1 MSCFVKLT
9 DRDGDLKVQWIYK
22 ALREYMKTDIKMMN
36 FDAAKNIVTGIVEVN
51 NTTITV
57 GKFDLQS
64 GASTTQALQEL
75 SERAVRDYK
84 ALDVKWLDNIQNK
97 QLDISGDTHE

>member
-1 MSCFVKLT
+1 
-9 DRDGDLKVQWIYK
+9 
-22 ALREYMKTDIKMMN
+22 MKTNIKMMN
-36 FDAAKNIVTGIVEVN
+36 FDTAKNIVTGIVEVN
-51 NTTITV
+51 GTTITV
-57 GKFDLQS
+57 NKFGLQS
-64 GASTTQALQEL
+64 GSSAKQALQEL

>member
-1 MSCFVKLT
+1 
-9 DRDGDLKVQWIYK
+9 
-22 ALREYMKTDIKMMN
+22 MKTDIKMMN
-36 FDAAKNIVTGIVEVN
+36 FDAAKNTVTGIVDVN

-57 GKFDLQS
+57 NKFDLQS
-64 GASTTQALQEL
+64 GASATQALQAL

>member
-1 MSCFVKLT
+1 
-9 DRDGDLKVQWIYK
+9 
-22 ALREYMKTDIKMMN
+22 MKIDIKMMN
-36 FDAAKNIVTGIVEVN
+36 FDAAKNTVTGIVDVN

-57 GKFDLQS
+57 SKFDLQS
-64 GASTTQALQEL
+64 GSSATQALQAL

-84 ALDVKWLDNIQNK
+84 ALDVKWVEYEQSDKHNK